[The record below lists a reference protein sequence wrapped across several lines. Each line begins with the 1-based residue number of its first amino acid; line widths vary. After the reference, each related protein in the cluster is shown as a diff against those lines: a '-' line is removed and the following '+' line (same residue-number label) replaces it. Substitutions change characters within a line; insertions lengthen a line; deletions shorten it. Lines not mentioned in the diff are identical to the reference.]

1 MGTNLELSWSV
12 GSVAGNLGMRKG
24 ARLHFHTNLSLN
36 SCCIMGVVFKISF
49 FFLSIVLPNKF
60 Q

>member
-12 GSVAGNLGMRKG
+12 GSGAGNLGMRKG

-36 SCCIMGVVFKISF
+36 SCCIMGVVFKISLF
-49 FFLSIVLPNKF
+49 FSVNCIAK
-60 Q
+60 